1 MSLSVPGVRRGL
13 ETLSVGGKR
22 RPVGDFSINY
32 YREHQSGGRRMV
44 IISDRRGLT
53 GPGRWRGRWPAS
65 PGDRRSPLTRRDRA
79 RSSRA
84 QSTHPT
90 RSFAFRCSA
99 DNSGLPELVFHV
111 GRPGG
116 WTRRPADNAHGP
128 ASASQKPR
136 LGLAR
141 LRCGY
146 RINGRPYCS
155 SALPVEPSLPLLLGD
170 GGGQWTRED

>member
-1 MSLSVPGVRRGL
+1 MSSGIQLGL
-13 ETLSVGGKR
+13 ETRSVGGKR

-32 YREHQSGGRRMV
+32 YQEHQSGGRRMV

-53 GPGRWRGRWPAS
+53 GPAGPGGGRRVS
-65 PGDRRSPLTRRDRA
+65 PGDRRSPLTRRHRA

-111 GRPGG
+111 GRRTTGAGAPGLVG
-116 WTRRPADNAHGP
+116 RTDGQCSRSGECE
-128 ASASQKPR
+128 SQT
-136 LGLAR
+136 
-141 LRCGY
+141 
-146 RINGRPYCS
+146 S
-155 SALPVEPSLPLLLGD
+155 S
-170 GGGQWTRED
+170 